1 MIGRVLAPLLAVSW
15 RKPAPPPNDLSS
27 AAPPP
32 PSRRDGPATL
42 RGTPAR
48 AGRACAAPRRR
59 YIEGWKPKERPMKLS
74 ARNIISG
81 KVTRIAPEITASDV
95 MLAVD

>member
-1 MIGRVLAPLLAVSW
+1 
-15 RKPAPPPNDLSS
+15 
-27 AAPPP
+27 
-32 PSRRDGPATL
+32 
-42 RGTPAR
+42 
-48 AGRACAAPRRR
+48 
-59 YIEGWKPKERPMKLS
+59 MKLS